1 MKVIGKYLFIV
12 LLLIGVSV
20 FGQTDTT
27 KHNTIHIKKV
37 EKDTSY
43 RINNYYASY
52 VPMPI
57 GPKPIQVTLCGKSSG
72 EVTKSALKKC
82 DLIDIGG
89 WEESNGK
96 DIILSYD
103 LSVWHK
109 GLYQTKHD
117 TGKFLNSEMKFMLK
131 QVNVGDSVIVK
142 NVKYKSKTKGIV
154 TLPAISLVVVN
165 KETPPEKPKGD
176 TIRRKQ

>member
-1 MKVIGKYLFIV
+1 MKKTFFLICLLSFICHLSIGQKID
-12 LLLIGVSV
+12 S
-20 FGQTDTT
+20 T

-37 EKDTSY
+37 QKDTSY
-43 RINNYYASY
+43 KIYNYYAPF
-52 VPMPI
+52 VPLPR
-57 GPKPIQVTLCGKSSG
+57 GPKPIQVTICGKSSG

-89 WEESNGK
+89 WEESSGK

-117 TGKFLNSEMKFMLK
+117 TGKFLNSDMKFMLK

-142 NVKYKSKTKGIV
+142 NVKYKSKMKGIV
-154 TLPAISLVVVN
+154 ILPAISLAVVN
-165 KETPPEKPKGD
+165 KETP
-176 TIRRKQ
+176 IRDSIERKQ